1 MQHHEKKILLGGKI
15 IILDLP
21 GFDPGAS
28 RMQTVHSTD

>member
-1 MQHHEKKILLGGKI
+1 MLRHFSHLGHAKR